1 MSDRDFRLS
10 KNVCPTR
17 YDLTIDV
24 DLDAWRFRGREAIDV
39 VIDQPTAK
47 IDLHSVDLE
56 VLEAHVDGVGRSAQS
71 PRLSFNPEAETVTL
85 HFADPVPAGTA
96 TLRLSFAADVRAG
109 LRGFYRSQKDGLR
122 YAATQFEAA
131 DARRAF
137 PCFDEPEFKARFAL
151 TLEVPSNVVAIANG
165 AIAEESEIPGGRRR
179 IRFTE
184 TPPISSYLVAYTIG
198 PYEATPV
205 ATTPSRVPVRVFL
218 PRGMVAKGTFARD
231 AHVQSLSYLEDYTG
245 IAYPYGKVD
254 AIGIPDFEAGA
265 MENPGAIT
273 YRLTAIAADAERSS
287 TPALKNIFY
296 TAAHE
301 LTHMWWGD
309 LVTMAWWDDLWLNE
323 SFATFIGYKVVA
335 DLMPEWGMWRDFVA
349 TLARPFNLDALV
361 STHPISFEV
370 KNAKQATERFDVITY
385 WKGAGVVRMIEGFLG
400 ADVFRAGVR
409 AYLNRY
415 RERNATADDFWRELT
430 DASGR
435 DVGAIANAWIRLP
448 GHPLVSIETRAGADS
463 LALALRQERFYADP
477 RASESAPAQRWPIP
491 MVVKYGTGDGTV
503 CEERLVLDREQATLQ
518 LPGAR
523 WFYPNGDG
531 TGFYRFALD
540 DRAVARLVE
549 ALQEVLNAQ
558 ERLDLIGNQWALVK
572 AGTVA
577 AAQFF
582 SLLDG
587 FRNEADRAVLSTI
600 TERLAWV
607 DTHVLADAARPHF
620 ERFVAAF
627 YAPQLAQLGW
637 DARPTD
643 SADDRIR
650 RATVI
655 GALGQLATLPEVG
668 TEARTRLARYFED
681 AGSLDPNLASAVVA
695 IAARKGD
702 AELYDR
708 FLERKRSAAGDPEEE
723 QRFLFGL
730 TAFEDENLIG
740 RTLDLTLTDDVRPQD
755 RAHLLARLFGNS
767 RSRAA
772 AWAFVRDRW
781 SEITSGMDPMLQQNI
796 VRGLAQ
802 LTPEPIATEVRAFLP
817 DHASDETRETI
828 AQALE
833 QLTIDVAACLRLAPE
848 VSSALN
854 RESKAESRK

>member
-10 KNVCPTR
+10 KNVRPTR
-17 YDLTIDV
+17 YELTIDV
-24 DLDAWRFRGREAIDV
+24 DLDGWKFRGSEEIEV
-39 VIDQPTAK
+39 VVERPTSR

-56 VLEAHVDGVGRSAQS
+56 ITAAKVATAGGDEQTASV
-71 PRLSFNPEAETVTL
+71 SFNTDSETATL
-85 HFADPVPAGTA
+85 ELAKAVPAGNA
-96 TLRLSFAADVRAG
+96 TLQLSFAADIRDG

-137 PCFDEPEFKARFAL
+137 PCFDEPEFKARFGL
-151 TLEVPSNVVAIANG
+151 TLEVPPQVVAISNG
-165 AIAEESEIPGGRRR
+165 AIVEETELPGGRRR
-179 IRFTE
+179 VRFSE
-184 TPPISSYLVAYTIG
+184 TPPISSYLVSYTVG
-198 PYEATPV
+198 PYEATPS
-205 ATTPSRVPVRVFL
+205 ASTPSRVPVRVFL
-218 PRGMVAKGTFARD
+218 PRGMAAKGLFARD
-231 AHVQSLSYLEDYTG
+231 AHVRSLSYLEDYTA
-245 IAYPYGKVD
+245 IPYPYGKVD

-349 TLARPFNLDALV
+349 TLARPFNLDSLV

-400 ADVFRAGVR
+400 ADAFRTGVR

-415 RERNATADDFWRELT
+415 RERNATAGDFWRELS

-435 DVGAIANAWIRLP
+435 DVGTIANAWIRQP
-448 GHPLVSIETRAGADS
+448 GHPLVSIETRSEADGLS
-463 LALALRQERFYADP
+463 LQLRQKRFHADP
-477 RASESAPAQRWPIP
+477 LATAGAPAQYWPIP
-491 MVVKYGTGDGTV
+491 MVIKYGTGEGAV
-503 CEERLVLDREQATLQ
+503 GEERLVLNGEQATLR
-518 LPGAR
+518 LAGAR
-523 WFYPNGDG
+523 WFYPNADG

-540 DRAVARLVE
+540 DGAFASLVE
-549 ALQEVLNAQ
+549 ALAGALNPQ
-558 ERLDLIGNQWALVK
+558 ERLDLVGNQWALVK

-577 AAQFF
+577 AGQFF

-587 FRNEADRAVLSTI
+587 FRNETDRAVLSAL
-600 TERLAWV
+600 TERLSWI
-607 DTHVLADAARPHF
+607 DTHVLENEARPHF

-627 YAPQLAQLGW
+627 YGPQLEQLGW
-637 DARPTD
+637 DAKPSD
-643 SADDRIR
+643 SADERIR

-655 GALGQLATLPEVG
+655 GALGQLACLPEIG
-668 TEARTRLARYFED
+668 REARARLERYFEEP
-681 AGSLDPNLASAVVA
+681 GSLDPNLASVVA
-695 IAARKGD
+695 GVAARKGD
-702 AELYDR
+702 AELYER
-708 FLERKRSAAGDPEEE
+708 YLERKRSAAGDPEEE

-730 TAFEDENLIG
+730 TAFEDDALIR
-740 RTLDLTLTDDVRPQD
+740 RTLDLALTDDVRPQD
-755 RAHLLARLFGNS
+755 RAHLLARLLGNS

-781 SEITSGMDPMLQQNI
+781 GEITGSMDPMLQQNV
-796 VRGLAQ
+796 VRGLSQ
-802 LTPEPIATEVRAFLP
+802 VTPEPLAKEVRAFLP
-817 DHASDETRETI
+817 AHVSDETRETI
-828 AQALE
+828 KQTLE
-833 QLTIDVAACLRLAPE
+833 QLTIDAAACLRLAPE
-848 VSSALN
+848 VSRTLE
-854 RESKAESRK
+854 RESKVES